1 MRRFSLP
8 FALVGVLAAAVAFAV
23 PDKVVEEFQPL
34 GASTIIGEVRL
45 NPMPQQS
52 TTKLQGRLSNL
63 EPGVEYV
70 ALVFSTGDCSGLTP
84 TVVEHFTAN
93 AQGKGGFNA
102 DVNLLSADIVAG
114 SISIA
119 RADDQT
125 IALACT
131 Q

>member
-8 FALVGVLAAAVAFAV
+8 FALAGVLAAAVAFAV
-23 PDKVVEEFQPL
+23 PDKIVEEFQPL

-45 NPMPQQS
+45 NPMPQG

-70 ALVFSTGDCSGLTP
+70 ALVFSTADCSGLTP

-93 AQGKGGFNA
+93 SQGKGGFNA

>member
-8 FALVGVLAAAVAFAV
+8 FALAVVLAAAVAFAEKPIV
-23 PDKVVEEFQPL
+23 QEFQPL
-34 GASTIIGEVRL
+34 GASTVIGEARL
-45 NPMPQQS
+45 NSMPQG
-52 TTKLQGRLSNL
+52 TKIQVKLDNL

-70 ALVFSTGDCSGLTP
+70 ALLFSDGTCSGLTP
-84 TVVEHFTAN
+84 TVVAHFTAKN
-93 AQGKGGFNA
+93 PGNGGFNEVVSA
-102 DVNLLSADIVAG
+102 SIDDVVLG

-119 RADDQT
+119 RADDQS